1 MVISYGVTALC
12 NYLHYDTMLVF
23 VIAGLM
29 VTQFSS
35 ESTKMI
41 HTIED
46 LSSVIM
52 IIFFATAGASL
63 HMEEL
68 QKLWKLA
75 VFMFLMRAALTFVA
89 EKMNHRKEPKGNVLR
104 TYGTT
109 PFISQAGLTIGLAT
123 IVQVRFPVVGTELA
137 TLAIALV
144 TLNEIFGP
152 VLFKWGLSRAGEIPS
167 RQQGTP
173 PSERPQQS

>member
-1 MVISYGVTALC
+1 MEHFKSKAL
-12 NYLHYDTMLVF
+12 
-23 VIAGLM
+23 I
-29 VTQFSS
+29 
-35 ESTKMI
+35 
-41 HTIED
+41 
-46 LSSVIM
+46 
-52 IIFFATAGASL
+52 
-63 HMEEL
+63 
-68 QKLWKLA
+68 
-75 VFMFLMRAALTFVA
+75 
-89 EKMNHRKEPKGNVLR
+89 
-104 TYGTT
+104 
-109 PFISQAGLTIGLAT
+109 IGLAT